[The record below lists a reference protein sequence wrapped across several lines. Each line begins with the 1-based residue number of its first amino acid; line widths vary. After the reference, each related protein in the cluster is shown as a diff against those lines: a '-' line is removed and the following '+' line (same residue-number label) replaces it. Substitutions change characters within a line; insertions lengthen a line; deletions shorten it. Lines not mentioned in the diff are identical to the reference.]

1 MNRPRVFAAPRFLT
15 AAFLVMALG
24 AQAQEAQ
31 LGDTHARFE
40 GATSRYGHDV
50 LGGLPEWGRL
60 CLLHDGVGHCITLP
74 ETSVFEDISP
84 RLADTNGD
92 GVAEA
97 FVVESAVTGGASLA
111 VYFLN
116 KDGLTRVA
124 TPPIGQRNRWLAPIG
139 IADFNGDGLIDVAYV
154 ETPHLGRV
162 LKFWTVDGASLRFIG
177 QLQGYSN
184 HRIGEDFIT
193 SGVRDC
199 GDGPEVVLPDSA
211 RARIKAVRLS
221 GQGAVVTDLGAYRSR
236 RQLERLLN
244 C

>member
-1 MNRPRVFAAPRFLT
+1 MRFACDIIVLGLLVAAQTVFGF
-15 AAFLVMALG
+15 G
-24 AQAQEAQ
+24 AVAQEAQ
-31 LGDTHARFE
+31 LGETQARFE
-40 GATSRYGHDV
+40 APTNRYGHDV

-60 CLLHDGVGHCITLP
+60 CLTHQMQGHCITLP

-97 FVVESAVTGGASLA
+97 FVVESSVTGGASLA
-111 VYFLN
+111 VYFL
-116 KDGLTRVA
+116 DDEGLTRVA

-162 LKFWTVDGASLRFIG
+162 LKFWTVDGASLRYIG
-177 QLQGYSN
+177 GMQGYSN

-199 GDGPEVVLPDSA
+199 GDGPEVVLPDAA
-211 RARIKAVRLS
+211 RERIKAVRLS
-221 GQGAVVTDLGAYRSR
+221 GQGAVVTDLGAYQSR
-236 RQLERLLN
+236 RQLDRLLG